1 MEYYRILSTIKN
13 TFRQLFGPNVDI
25 FKINNPFIPFHLSLI
40 LKDKRGCK
48 SLCYLLA
55 SFKEPK
61 SIIRWESKL
70 NVYFLRDDWKMFYL
84 IPFNCTM
91 DTKLRWFQYRIL
103 NRFLTTNSF
112 MCKIGQ
118 RIDNVCTFC
127 KKEAETIEHLF
138 VECKVVT
145 NIWFKLQNWIQIKLS
160 IPVVLSKTHI
170 LFGIDLKKCNSTI
183 NLIILLSKFYIYRI
197 RCQGSTLS
205 FLALQREIESYY
217 KLEKYILLKTL
228 NLSNFKIKWQVWK
241 GLFDWRVAFDIR
253 DIKLLIFSSQHYYLH
268 LYEKIFVFPMSII
281 CILLLSYV
289 RIYVWVWG
297 EWKSLCMLLK
307 KPVYM

>member
-1 MEYYRILSTIKN
+1 MAYDHFFFEYYRIFITIKN

-48 SLCYLLA
+48 FLCYLLA

-84 IPFNCTM
+84 IPFNCTI

-127 KKEAETIEHLF
+127 KKEAEAIEHPF

-145 NIWFKLQNWIQIKLS
+145 NIWSKTGLKLS
-160 IPVVLSKTHI
+160 WVSQ
-170 LFGIDLKKCNSTI
+170 LF
-183 NLIILLSKFYIYRI
+183 
-197 RCQGSTLS
+197 
-205 FLALQREIESYY
+205 
-217 KLEKYILLKTL
+217 
-228 NLSNFKIKWQVWK
+228 
-241 GLFDWRVAFDIR
+241 
-253 DIKLLIFSSQHYYLH
+253 
-268 LYEKIFVFPMSII
+268 
-281 CILLLSYV
+281 
-289 RIYVWVWG
+289 
-297 EWKSLCMLLK
+297 
-307 KPVYM
+307 